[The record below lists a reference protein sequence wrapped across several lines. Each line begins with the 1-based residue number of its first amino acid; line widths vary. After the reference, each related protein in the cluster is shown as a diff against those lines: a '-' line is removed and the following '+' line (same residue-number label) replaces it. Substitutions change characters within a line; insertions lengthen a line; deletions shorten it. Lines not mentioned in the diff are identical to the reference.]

1 MDDVYRCIRTLT
13 INKVLID
20 KTRNHITNTMILW
33 RELKL
38 LVTPLACVL
47 EYHNLNQIITIK
59 DGIANKTED
68 HIERSHQV
76 GKRFDQRYTCV
87 TDFT

>member
-1 MDDVYRCIRTLT
+1 MDDVYRCVRTLI

-38 LVTPLACVL
+38 LVTLLARVL
-47 EYHNLNQIITIK
+47 EDHNLNQMITIK

-68 HIERSHQV
+68 YFKRSHQV
-76 GKRFDQRYTCV
+76 GKYFDQRYTCV